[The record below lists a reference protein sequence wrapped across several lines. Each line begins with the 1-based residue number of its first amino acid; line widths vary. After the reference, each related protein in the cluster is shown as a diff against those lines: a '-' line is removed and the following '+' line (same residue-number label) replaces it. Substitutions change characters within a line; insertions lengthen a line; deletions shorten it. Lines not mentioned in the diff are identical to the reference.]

1 MYVVAMCLMAA
12 DVYGWHRRLA
22 LAVLS
27 VEDDLIAAGATSHE
41 IGLLLM
47 RLETTAAGEGR

>member
-1 MYVVAMCLMAA
+1 MCLMAA
-12 DVYGWHRRLA
+12 NVYEWHRRLA
-22 LAVLS
+22 IAVLS

>member
-1 MYVVAMCLMAA
+1 MHAVAMCFMAA
-12 DVYGWHRRLA
+12 NVYGWHRRLA

-27 VEDDLIAAGATSHE
+27 VEEDLIAAGATPHE

-47 RLETTAAGEGR
+47 RLETTVAGEGR